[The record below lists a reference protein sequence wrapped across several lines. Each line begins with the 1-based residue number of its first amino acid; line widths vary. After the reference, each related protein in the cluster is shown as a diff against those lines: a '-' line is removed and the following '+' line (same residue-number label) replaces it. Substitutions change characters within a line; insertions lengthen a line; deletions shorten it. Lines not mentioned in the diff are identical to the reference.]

1 MTFSAPR
8 RRKRNPL
15 KLSKTHKNG
24 AFRATIGENQ
34 RRRSKVAENRGQK
47 LRAGTTAEGR
57 EKATRKKSCRSLL
70 APSKPQFR
78 SKLTNQGTLL
88 PEVDGRSALARRFR
102 DIVAQLAADQGGADR
117 LSEARLQL
125 LRRFAAA
132 AVLAEEL
139 EGKLAR
145 GQTIDLAEHALLS
158 STLVRIAQRIGI
170 DRRAKTIPSLNE
182 YLASKQKEY
191 ADPD

>member
-1 MTFSAPR
+1 VSA
-8 RRKRNPL
+8 
-15 KLSKTHKNG
+15 
-24 AFRATIGENQ
+24 E
-34 RRRSKVAENRGQK
+34 
-47 LRAGTTAEGR
+47 TAADNR
-57 EKATRKKSCRSLL
+57 EKATRKKSCRLRL

-88 PEVDGRSALARRFR
+88 PDVDGRSALARRFR
-102 DIVAQLAADQGGADR
+102 DIVAQLVADQGGADR

-145 GQTIDLAEHALLS
+145 GQAIDLAEHALLS

-170 DRRAKTIPSLNE
+170 DRHAKSIPSLNE